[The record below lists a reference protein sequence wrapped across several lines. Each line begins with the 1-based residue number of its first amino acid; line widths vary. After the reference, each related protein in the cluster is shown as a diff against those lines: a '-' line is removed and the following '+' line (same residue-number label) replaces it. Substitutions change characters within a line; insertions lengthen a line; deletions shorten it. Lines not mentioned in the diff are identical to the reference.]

1 MKSASAPPR
10 GGAREP
16 GSYYWCSIGIVSI
29 DYQSKRRDV
38 RTAAH
43 RWRCDGWARKRSF
56 FAGRVSPNKA
66 SETQPTRLNVRSTC
80 SNHTYIYFS
89 VPPPPTQ
96 YRRAILYDTY
106 IIYTLAGGKP
116 AMSLFIHPPSK
127 SLSSTRLR
135 RPLIHPPSKASY
147 PPAFIII

>member
-43 RWRCDGWARKRSF
+43 RWRCDGWARRRSF
-56 FAGRVSPNKA
+56 FLAGRVSPNKA
-66 SETQPTRLNVRSTC
+66 SETRPTRLNVRSTC
-80 SNHTYIYFS
+80 SNYIYIYYSS
-89 VPPPPTQ
+89 VPPSPTQ
-96 YRRAILYDTY
+96 YMHAILYDTY
-106 IIYTLAGGKP
+106 TIYTLAG
-116 AMSLFIHPPSK
+116 SLRWAF
-127 SLSSTRLR
+127 LSTHLLKASRL
-135 RPLIHPPSKASY
+135 LPSKASH
-147 PPAFIII
+147 PPTFYYSTA